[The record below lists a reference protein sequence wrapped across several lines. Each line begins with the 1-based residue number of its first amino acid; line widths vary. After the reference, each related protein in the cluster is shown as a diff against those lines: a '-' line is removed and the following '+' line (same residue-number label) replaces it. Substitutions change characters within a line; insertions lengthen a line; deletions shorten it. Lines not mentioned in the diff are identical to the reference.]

1 VRLLA
6 SDLDGTLLGAGGRL
20 SPRTL
25 AMLDA
30 CDAAGIPV
38 VFVTGRP
45 PRWLDGV
52 ADGRIGAAIC
62 ANGALI
68 VDLSSRQILEVT
80 TMAPSDVR
88 EVAQRLRS
96 TLPEATFALETVSGF
111 AMEPA
116 YVRRFD
122 VGEARLGT
130 LDELLSDDPGVV
142 KVLLRVPGSRS
153 DDLLARARP
162 LLSGLA
168 APTHSNAA
176 DGLLEISALGVSKAS
191 ALARLAAH
199 LGIDA
204 ADVAAFGDMPND
216 VEMLRWAGLSYAMSG
231 GHPEAVAAARGL
243 APPCEQDGAGRR
255 RADRRGPAR
264 RTLGVRGQGDQRYCP
279 VLRGGSSDDGACWP
293 GP

>member
-1 VRLLA
+1 MRLLA
-6 SDLDGTLLGAGGRL
+6 SDLDGTLVAASGHF
-20 SPRTL
+20 SPRTA

-45 PRWLDGV
+45 PRWLDEV
-52 ADGRIGAAIC
+52 ATGRVGAAIC

-68 VDLSSRQILEVT
+68 VDLETRRILEVT
-80 TMAPSDVR
+80 TMEPAVVI
-88 EVAQRLRS
+88 EVANRLRD
-96 TLPEATFALETVSGF
+96 TLPDATFALETVNGF

-122 VGEARLGT
+122 VGPARRGT
-130 LDELLSDDPGVV
+130 LEELLADDPGVV
-142 KVLLRVPGSRS
+142 KVLVRVGGSRS

-162 LLSGLA
+162 LLSGIA

-176 DGLLEISALGVSKAS
+176 DGMLEISALGVSKAT

-216 VEMLRWAGLSYAMSG
+216 IEMLRWAGQSYAMAG

-243 APPCEQDGAGRR
+243 APACE
-255 RADRRGPAR
+255 
-264 RTLGVRGQGDQRYCP
+264 
-279 VLRGGSSDDGACWP
+279 DDGVAQVVEVLLAAR
-293 GP
+293 

>member
-6 SDLDGTLLGAGGRL
+6 SDLDGTLVGASGRF

-30 CDAAGIPV
+30 CDAAAIPV

-45 PRWLDGV
+45 PRWLDGL
-52 ADGRIGAAIC
+52 AEGRSGAAIC

-68 VDLSSRQILEVT
+68 VDLETRRILEVT
-80 TMAPSDVR
+80 TMEPAAVIDV
-88 EVAQRLRS
+88 ASRLRAM
-96 TLPEATFALETVSGF
+96 LPDATFALETVVGF

-122 VGEARLGT
+122 VGPARLGT
-130 LDELLSDDPGVV
+130 LEELLADDPGVV
-142 KVLLRVPGSRS
+142 KVLVRVPGSRS

-162 LLSGLA
+162 VLSGIA

-176 DGLLEISALGVSKAS
+176 DGMLEISAIGVSKAS
-191 ALARLAAH
+191 ALARLATH
-199 LGIDA
+199 LGIEA

-216 VEMLRWAGLSYAMSG
+216 VEMLRWAGQSYAMAG
-231 GHPEAVAAARGL
+231 GHPEAVAAAGGL
-243 APPCEQDGAGRR
+243 APACEQDGVAQI
-255 RADRRGPAR
+255 
-264 RTLGVRGQGDQRYCP
+264 VE
-279 VLRGGSSDDGACWP
+279 VLLAAQ
-293 GP
+293 

>member
-1 VRLLA
+1 MKLLA
-6 SDLDGTLLGAGGRL
+6 SDLDGTLLGPSGRL

-30 CDAAGIPV
+30 CDAAGVTV

-45 PRWLDGV
+45 PRWLDGI
-52 ADGRIGAAIC
+52 ADGRSGAAIC
-62 ANGALI
+62 ANGALT
-68 VDLSSRQILEVT
+68 VDLATRRILEVT
-80 TMAPSDVR
+80 TIEPAVVLDI
-88 EVAQRLRS
+88 AHRLRGI
-96 TLPEATFALETVSGF
+96 LPEATIALETVSGF

-122 VGEARLGT
+122 IGEARLGS
-130 LDELLSDDPGVV
+130 LEELLADDPGVV
-142 KVLLRVPGSRS
+142 KVLVRVPGSRS

-162 LLSGLA
+162 VLAGVA

-176 DGLLEISALGVSKAS
+176 DGMLEISALGVSKAS

-216 VEMLRWAGLSYAMSG
+216 VEMLRWAGQSYAMSG
-231 GHPEAVAAARGL
+231 GSSRG
-243 APPCEQDGAGRR
+243 GRR
-255 RADRRGPAR
+255 RRRVGA
-264 RTLGVRGQGDQRYCP
+264 GV
-279 VLRGGSSDDGACWP
+279 
-293 GP
+293 